1 MKKLLSIIIISA
13 LLAMSLTACGGS
25 DSADNASGN
34 DAQVTT
40 TQESA
45 VAQVEE
51 SESKTEPAS
60 VEEIADESQSDDS
73 GFKAVTDSDTEFYYS
88 ADDPS
93 VLGKLNTYCTEGGLG
108 NKTVTVTGRLEYL
121 LQDPNGGTLVFW
133 DSEDTVFCPA
143 PAAAKGIYDQYGEM
157 MNCLCTIKITFSDT
171 PISYTYIDG
180 SYQQKDGLSYVT
192 DVEIVSYKQM

>member
-1 MKKLLSIIIISA
+1 MKKLLSIIVISA

-25 DSADNASGN
+25 ASADNASGN

-45 VAQVEE
+45 AAQAEE
-51 SESKTEPAS
+51 PESKSEPAS
-60 VEEIADESQSDDS
+60 AEPENESQADDN
-73 GFKAVTDSDTEFYYS
+73 GFKAVTDSDTDFYYS